1 VRVDPVITSLQARLR
16 ELASL
21 ASNDPAVDDAVELLV
36 DALRPAVTAALN
48 ELAEQVAVEVGA
60 QLDDHVVEVLLVG
73 GDPTLRV
80 AERRSAIAD
89 AAPPSDEEFD
99 ARITVRLP
107 PSLKQVVEQA
117 ASKHGAS
124 VNGWVVDV
132 LDKRAKQSGA
142 KGTKHVTESFDL

>member
-1 VRVDPVITSLQARLR
+1 MRVEPVITSLQARLR
-16 ELASL
+16 ELSSL
-21 ASNDPAVDDAVELLV
+21 ASSDPAVDEAVDLLV

-80 AERRSAIAD
+80 AEKRSGGGTSAPAAD
-89 AAPPSDEEFD
+89 EDFD

-107 PSLKQVVEQA
+107 PSLKEIVEQA

-132 LDKRAKQSGA
+132 LDKRAKQSG
-142 KGTKHVTESFDL
+142 TRSQKHVTESFDL

>member
-1 VRVDPVITSLQARLR
+1 MRVEPVITSLQARLR
-16 ELASL
+16 ELSSL
-21 ASNDPAVDDAVELLV
+21 ASSDPAVDEAVDLLV

-80 AERRSAIAD
+80 AEKRAGT
-89 AAPPSDEEFD
+89 AAPSAEEDFD

-107 PSLKQVVEQA
+107 PSLKEIVEQA

-132 LDKRAKQSGA
+132 LDKRAKQSGSR
-142 KGTKHVTESFDL
+142 GQKHVTESFDL

>member
-1 VRVDPVITSLQARLR
+1 MRIEPVITSLQARLR
-16 ELASL
+16 ELAAL
-21 ASNDPAVDDAVELLV
+21 ASSDPAVDEAVDLLIE
-36 DALRPAVTAALN
+36 ALRPSVTSALT
-48 ELAEQVAVEVGA
+48 ELAEQVAVEVGS

-80 AERRSAIAD
+80 AERRAGAAAASPAD
-89 AAPPSDEEFD
+89 EDFD

-107 PSLKQVVEQA
+107 PSLKEIVEQA

-132 LDKRAKQSGA
+132 LDKRAKQSGT
-142 KGTKHVTESFDL
+142 KGQKHVTESFDL